1 MRTELKLRA
10 NDVQLVRSRPMKIRA
25 SVIPFW
31 NDDTSCG
38 NSWCCRM
45 DAIQDY
51 NYLYSAGDYAVLKC
65 LLSVPE
71 SAAWRIVMVLP
82 ETRLLRSAIVL
93 AEELHFSRAADR
105 LNMSQS
111 TLSKQIFKL
120 ERGLGFQVFKHSH
133 QVAELTEAGRVFI
146 VEAREVVSHA
156 ERAVLSARA
165 VLDGPNEILNIGKS
179 SYTEPIL
186 VSMLLSIHLSLF
198 PEMRIKLWSNF
209 SNELARQVIVGTLD
223 LAVITGVPQKPQLS
237 ALNIADNP
245 FYIALSMMDE
255 LASYREIRM
264 EQVHKRNW
272 ILLGKHANAHLYDT
286 IQSVGADRGACPSD
300 IYHFTSPEEASE
312 LIREHHGLAFLPRAA
327 AWRIAR
333 DGITMRPL
341 SEPRLRL
348 VTSLAMRADCKSR
361 LVNEFVKAA
370 GRKFGL
376 AGQVAQRTLPLAM

>member
-1 MRTELKLRA
+1 
-10 NDVQLVRSRPMKIRA
+10 
-25 SVIPFW
+25 
-31 NDDTSCG
+31 
-38 NSWCCRM
+38 
-45 DAIQDY
+45 
-51 NYLYSAGDYAVLKC
+51 
-65 LLSVPE
+65 
-71 SAAWRIVMVLP
+71 MVLP
-82 ETRLLRSAIVL
+82 EIRLLQAAILL
-93 AEELHFSRAADR
+93 AEELHFSRAAER

-186 VSMLLSIHLSLF
+186 VSMLLSIRLSLF

-209 SNELARQVIVGTLD
+209 SNELARQVGGGALD
-223 LAVITGVPQKPQLS
+223 LAVITGVPPKPQLS
-237 ALNIADNP
+237 LLNIADDP
-245 FYIALSMMDE
+245 IYIALPMVDE
-255 LASYREIRM
+255 LATYREIRLD
-264 EQVHKRNW
+264 QLHRRIW

-286 IQSVGADRGACPSD
+286 IYSVGADRNAYPAD
-300 IYHFTSPEEASE
+300 TYHFTSPEEASE
-312 LIREHHGLAFLPRAA
+312 LIREHRGVAFLPRSA

-341 SEPRLRL
+341 AEPRLRL
-348 VTSLAMRADCKSR
+348 VTSLAARADSKSR

-370 GRKFGL
+370 GRKFGIV
-376 AGQVAQRTLPLAM
+376 GQTVQRKLPLAM